1 MLFVI
6 SIVLYILGDILGAI
20 EKDNERREREAERRH
35 REIMETKN
43 TTKKKVVRRVLR
55 DVDGRYAVEE
65 IEEWG

>member
-6 SIVLYILGDILGAI
+6 SIVLYIIGDILGAI
-20 EKDNERREREAERRH
+20 AKDNERRDRESERRYM
-35 REIMETKN
+35 EIMETKN